1 MKKKMF
7 SMILGCGLTVSLW
20 GQELDLSFLKDL
32 EAKATEVTNVSLGK
46 EQMQLIQGLTSGVA
60 GELKSLA
67 GGIELVQVRSLEF
80 DKEGMFSLAEM
91 TALRDKVKTNE
102 FLPVISVKQKGG
114 FTEILL
120 RKGPKGNRG
129 FLILSVEPR
138 EVSIVNIVGDLDL
151 ASLGKL
157 AGKFGIPDV
166 VLEGKGESGKGN
178 AKGSGNAKK
187 DEEDE
192 DLL

>member
-1 MKKKMF
+1 MKKNVL
-7 SMILGCGLTVSLW
+7 SMIFGFGLTASVW

-32 EAKATEVTNVSLGK
+32 EAKAREVTNVSLGK
-46 EQMQLIQGLTSGVA
+46 EQMQLIQGLSGGA
-60 GELKSLA
+60 GGELKSLA

-80 DKEGMFSLAEM
+80 DKEGMFSLADM

-102 FLPVISVKQKGG
+102 FLPVISVKEKGG

-129 FLILSVEPR
+129 FLIFSVEPR
-138 EVSIVNIVGDLDL
+138 EVTIVNIVGDLDL

-157 AGKFGIPDV
+157 AGKFGIPSVILDGGSSSK
-166 VLEGKGESGKGN
+166 GKGSSG
-178 AKGSGNAKK
+178 AKK

-192 DLL
+192 DGGLL